1 MSEMK
6 LFEGH
11 EVEVLNVGGK
21 VLFNPYHVG
30 ECLEI
35 GESAVRMAIS
45 KMNEKQVVKL
55 KNSDINKICSENSK
69 VKENGFRKLHNTGE
83 NFLTESGVYKLVF
96 RSHKQ
101 NAEKFTDWVTDEVL
115 PSIRENGEFSSNKKQ
130 IDIEKG
136 IAVVKFI
143 ADDLK
148 VAESSRL
155 FMYENYCKDVGIPT
169 GFLPKYEDNGNRER
183 LSMTELLKRNSCGI
197 SAVKFNQLLLQAG
210 YLEEKERVSSNGSI
224 KKYKALTEK
233 GLQYGV
239 NLISDK
245 NQKETQPYYY
255 SDRFMELFEEVAA

>member
-1 MSEMK
+1 MNE
-6 LFEGH
+6 LQI
-11 EVEVLNVGGK
+11 
-21 VLFNPYHVG
+21 FNSTEFG
-30 ECLEI
+30 EI
-35 GESAVRMAIS
+35 RIIIKDGESMFCLIDICKALELTNSR
-45 KMNEKQVVKL
+45 VVADRLDEDERCKFNL
-55 KNSDINKICSENSK
+55 P
-69 VKENGFRKLHNTGE
+69 RQGE
-83 NFLTESGVYKLVF
+83 TWFITESGLYAVILRSDKPNAKLF
-96 RSHKQ
+96 RK
-101 NAEKFTDWVTDEVL
+101 WVTSEVL
-115 PSIRENGEFSSNKKQ
+115 PSIRKHGEFTNSKKQ

>member
-1 MSEMK
+1 MNELK

-11 EVEVLNVGGK
+11 EVEVLNLDGK
-21 VLFNPYHVG
+21 VLFNARHVA
-30 ECLEI
+30 EI
-35 GESAVRMAIS
+35 LGIKNINDNIS
-45 KMNEKQVVKL
+45 NMSEKQVVKL
-55 KNSDINKICSENSK
+55 TNSIIGKTD
-69 VKENGFRKLHNTGE
+69 FRKLHNTGE

-115 PSIRENGEFSSNKKQ
+115 PSIRKNGEFIVNKRQ
-130 IDIEKG
+130 LDIEKG
-136 IAVVKFI
+136 IAIVKFI

-183 LSMTELLKRNSCGI
+183 LPVTELLKRNDCGI
-197 SAVKFNQLLLQAG
+197 SAVKFNQLLLEAG
-210 YLEEKERVSSNGSI
+210 YLEEKERKSSKGGT
-224 KKYKALTEK
+224 KKYKALTKK

-255 SDRFMELFEEVAA
+255 ADTFGELVMEVVA

>member
-1 MSEMK
+1 MNELK

-11 EVEVLNVGGK
+11 EVEVLNLDGK
-21 VLFNPYHVG
+21 VLFNARHVA
-30 ECLEI
+30 EI
-35 GESAVRMAIS
+35 LGIKNINDNIS
-45 KMNEKQVVKL
+45 NMSEKQVVKL
-55 KNSDINKICSENSK
+55 TNSIIGKTD
-69 VKENGFRKLHNTGE
+69 FRKLHNTGE

-115 PSIRENGEFSSNKKQ
+115 PSIRKNGEFIVNKRQ
-130 IDIEKG
+130 LDIEKG
-136 IAVVKFI
+136 IAIVKFI

-183 LSMTELLKRNSCGI
+183 LPVTELLKRNDCGI
-197 SAVKFNQLLLQAG
+197 SAVKFNQLLLEAG
-210 YLEEKERVSSNGSI
+210 YLEEKERKSSKGGT

-255 SDRFMELFEEVAA
+255 ADTFGELVMEVVA

>member
-1 MSEMK
+1 MNEMK

-11 EVEVLNVGGK
+11 EIEVLNIDGK
-21 VLFNPYHVG
+21 VLFNARHVA
-30 ECLEI
+30 EI
-35 GESAVRMAIS
+35 LDIKNINDNIS
-45 KMNEKQVVKL
+45 NMNEKQVVKL
-55 KNSDINKICSENSK
+55 TNSIIGKSD
-69 VKENGFRKLHNTGE
+69 FRKLHNTGE

-115 PSIRENGEFSSNKKQ
+115 PAIRENGEFTSKKKQ
-130 IDIEKG
+130 VDIEKG
-136 IAVVKFI
+136 IAVIKFI

-169 GFLPKYEDNGNRER
+169 GFLPKYEDNGSRER
-183 LSMTELLKRNSCGI
+183 LPATELLKRNSCGI
-197 SAVKFNQLLLQAG
+197 SAVKFNQLLLKAG
-210 YLEEKERVSSNGSI
+210 YLEEKERSSSKGGT
-224 KKYKALTEK
+224 KTYKALTEK

-255 SDRFMELFEEVAA
+255 SDVFRELFEKVI